1 MILRTVVYLFVV
13 AVLMA
18 YEQNP
23 EQFELQLLRKR
34 INGYRRVAE
43 CAGRRV
49 ITLEGKYATAVESGR
64 MN

>member
-1 MILRTVVYLFVV
+1 MILRTVIYLGVV

-23 EQFELQLLRKR
+23 EQFELQLLRRR
-34 INGYRRVAE
+34 ITAYRRVAE
-43 CAGRRV
+43 YAGNRV
-49 ITLEGKYATAVESGR
+49 ITLENKYSTAVESGR